1 MKTNII
7 TSGASSQD
15 FLFID
20 EIINIETKRKI
31 NKVKEAKDFG
41 IMTACQIDGEFVLV
55 SDYTVPQELALELEK
70 A

>member
-7 TSGASSQD
+7 TSGASVQD
-15 FLFID
+15 YSFID
-20 EIINIETKRKI
+20 EMINIETKRKI
-31 NKVKEAKDFG
+31 NKVKEAKDYG

-55 SDYTVPQELALELEK
+55 SDYAVPNELALELEK

>member
-20 EIINIETKRKI
+20 EMINIETKRKI

-55 SDYTVPQELALELEK
+55 SDYTVPQELAIELEK